1 MSEIKYLHILYYKY
15 EYFFINKKNMKKGI
29 VTFIFSFYI
38 TITSALWC
46 QCLSDKWY
54 AQQRYDVMDACC
66 SRFGFKTTKGFYGA
80 GYCDIGPNF
89 SVQGWINC
97 CKATGAHDGNCS

>member
-1 MSEIKYLHILYYKY
+1 MLKVTIL
-15 EYFFINKKNMKKGI
+15 FII
-29 VTFIFSFYI
+29 SFYF
-38 TITSALWC
+38 TYTSALWC
-46 QCLSDKWY
+46 QCLSDNPF

-66 SRFGFKTTKGFYGA
+66 SRFGFSTVKGFFGA

-97 CKATGAHDGNCS
+97 CKATGAYDGQCS